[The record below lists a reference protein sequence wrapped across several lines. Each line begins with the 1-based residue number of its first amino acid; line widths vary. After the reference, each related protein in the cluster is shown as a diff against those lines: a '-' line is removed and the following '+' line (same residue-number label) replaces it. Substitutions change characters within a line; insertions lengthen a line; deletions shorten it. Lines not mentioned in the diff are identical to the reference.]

1 MQYIHKASFYAFSW
15 QMHTVCATITAFKV
29 DVRLVCMAAKGI
41 GGNLNT
47 RVLFDFFNYLNA
59 AIAVETLNIT
69 ARLKSLP
76 IIASDKLTS
85 MVIHLMNWLLQKLS

>member
-1 MQYIHKASFYAFSW
+1 
-15 QMHTVCATITAFKV
+15 MHTVYATVTAFRV

-41 GGNLNT
+41 GGGNPKT
-47 RVLFDFFNYLNA
+47 RVMFDFFNYLNA

-76 IIASDKLTS
+76 IIASDKLTG
-85 MVIHLMNWLLQKLS
+85 MLIYLMNWLLQKLL

>member
-1 MQYIHKASFYAFSW
+1 
-15 QMHTVCATITAFKV
+15 
-29 DVRLVCMAAKGI
+29 MAAKGI
-41 GGNLNT
+41 GGNPIT

>member
-1 MQYIHKASFYAFSW
+1 
-15 QMHTVCATITAFKV
+15 
-29 DVRLVCMAAKGI
+29 MAAKGI
-41 GGNLNT
+41 GGNPNT
-47 RVLFDFFNYLNA
+47 RVLFDFFNYLNYLKQLSE